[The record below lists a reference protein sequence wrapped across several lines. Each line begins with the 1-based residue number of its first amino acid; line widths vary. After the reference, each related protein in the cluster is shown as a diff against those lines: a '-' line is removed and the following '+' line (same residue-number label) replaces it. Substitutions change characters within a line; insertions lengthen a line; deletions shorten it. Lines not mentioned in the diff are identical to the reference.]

1 MAITLHAVE
10 MTMFGAC
17 VTSKNRFFGLA
28 YNMVVEAASMAL
40 PNDQTM
46 ACPLHILV
54 ALLSGNNIHSHMTSG
69 DGYRRN
75 ASRY

>member
-10 MTMFGAC
+10 MVMFGAC
-17 VTSKNRFFGLA
+17 AMSKNRFFGLA

-46 ACPLHILV
+46 ACPLGTYPCSP
-54 ALLSGNNIHSHMTSG
+54 ALWQQYS
-69 DGYRRN
+69 
-75 ASRY
+75 

>member
-1 MAITLHAVE
+1 VAITQRAVE

-17 VTSKNRFFGLA
+17 VVSKNRFFGLA
-28 YNMVVEAASMAL
+28 YDMTVEAASMAS

-54 ALLSGNNIHSHMTSG
+54 ALLSGINIHHHMTSG
-69 DGYRRN
+69 DGYSRN
-75 ASRY
+75 ASR

>member
-1 MAITLHAVE
+1 VAITQRAVE

-17 VTSKNRFFGLA
+17 VVSKNRFFGLA
-28 YNMVVEAASMAL
+28 YKMTVEAASMAS

-54 ALLSGNNIHSHMTSG
+54 ALLSGSNIHRHMSSG
-69 DGYRRN
+69 DGYSRN
-75 ASRY
+75 AS